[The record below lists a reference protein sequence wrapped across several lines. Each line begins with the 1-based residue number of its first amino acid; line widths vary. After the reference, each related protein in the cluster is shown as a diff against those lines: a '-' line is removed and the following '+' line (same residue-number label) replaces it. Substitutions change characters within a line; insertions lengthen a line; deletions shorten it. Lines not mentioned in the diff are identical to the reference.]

1 MSNESISTN
10 KLTIGYRDPHSEVR
24 VQTDLTFS
32 LQTGEMVCMLGP
44 NGCGKSTL
52 LRTLAGLQ
60 PAIEGE
66 FRIQNSDVSI
76 QNSDVR
82 SQTSKEVALVL
93 TERLSMDNTTVHD
106 VVAMGR
112 YPYTSFLGGL
122 TDEDERIIAES
133 LEKVG
138 FKNSDVRSQSSDVRN
153 QNSDVR
159 SQSSDVRS
167 QSSDVRSQSSD
178 VRNQSSD
185 VAKTFFNAHS
195 DGEKQRI
202 LIAKALAQ
210 QTPIILLDEPT
221 AHLDLPHRILVLRLL
236 RQLAHEQ
243 GKTVLISTHEL
254 DLALALS
261 DRILL
266 MTPGKGVQLDTAE
279 NLRKSDAFTRAFGM
293 DIFHPLGG

>member
-1 MSNESISTN
+1 MLSVSISTN
-10 KLTIGYRDPHSEVR
+10 KLCIGYGEAVIQR
-24 VQTDLTFS
+24 DLTFS
-32 LQTGEMVCMLGP
+32 LQKGEMVCMLGA

-60 PAIEGE
+60 PALSGE
-66 FRIQNSDVSI
+66 YTRSDAKHI
-76 QNSDVR
+76 
-82 SQTSKEVALVL
+82 ALVL
-93 TERLSMDNTTVHD
+93 TERLSMENTTVHD

-122 TDEDERIIAES
+122 STEDEAIIAQA
-133 LEKVG
+133 LAQVGFADTKVG
-138 FKNSDVRSQSSDVRN
+138 E
-153 QNSDVR
+153 
-159 SQSSDVRS
+159 
-167 QSSDVRSQSSD
+167 
-178 VRNQSSD
+178 
-185 VAKTFFNAHS
+185 TMFNAHS

-202 LIAKALAQ
+202 LIAKAIAQ

-221 AHLDLPHRILVLRLL
+221 AHLDLPHRILILRLL

-266 MTPGKGVQLDTAE
+266 MTPQKGIQLDSAE
-279 NLRKSDAFTRAFGM
+279 NLKKTDAFTSAFGM
-293 DIFHPLGG
+293 DIFHPLA

>member
-1 MSNESISTN
+1 MSNVSITTN
-10 KLTIGYRDPHSEVR
+10 KLCIGYRTASGGEYA
-24 VQTDLTFS
+24 VQTDLNFA
-32 LQTGEMVCMLGP
+32 LLEGEMVCMLGP

-60 PAIEGE
+60 PALSGE
-66 FRIQNSDVSI
+66 YNLSPSPQG
-76 QNSDVR
+76 R
-82 SQTSKEVALVL
+82 SGEASKNIALVL
-93 TERLSMDNTTVHD
+93 TERLSMENTTVHD

-122 TDEDERIIAES
+122 TETDEAIIAES
-133 LEKVG
+133 LVQVG
-138 FKNSDVRSQSSDVRN
+138 YELSTVNCQLS
-153 QNSDVR
+153 
-159 SQSSDVRS
+159 
-167 QSSDVRSQSSD
+167 
-178 VRNQSSD
+178 
-185 VAKTFFNAHS
+185 TFFNAHS

-221 AHLDLPHRILVLRLL
+221 AHLDLPHRILILRLL

-243 GKTVLISTHEL
+243 KKTVLISTHEL

-266 MTPGKGVQLDTAE
+266 MTPQKGIQLDTAA
-279 NLRKSDAFTRAFGM
+279 NLKKADAFTSAFGM
-293 DIFHPLGG
+293 DIFNPFG

>member
-1 MSNESISTN
+1 
-10 KLTIGYRDPHSEVR
+10 
-24 VQTDLTFS
+24 
-32 LQTGEMVCMLGP
+32 MLGP

-60 PAIEGE
+60 PALGGE
-66 FRIQNSDVSI
+66 VKPNPDPSLKGREAAKQM
-76 QNSDVR
+76 
-82 SQTSKEVALVL
+82 ALVL

-122 TDEDERIIAES
+122 TDEDERIIEES

-138 FKNSDVRSQSSDVRN
+138 F
-153 QNSDVR
+153 QNSE
-159 SQSSDVRS
+159 
-167 QSSDVRSQSSD
+167 
-178 VRNQSSD
+178 

-279 NLRKSDAFTRAFGM
+279 ALKQSDAFTRAFGM

>member
-1 MSNESISTN
+1 MSNVSISTN
-10 KLTIGYRDPHSEVR
+10 KLAIGYRPTSGSSLKGREVV
-24 VQTDLTFS
+24 VQSDLSFS
-32 LQTGEMVCMLGP
+32 LYEGEMVCMLGP

-60 PAIEGE
+60 PALAGE
-66 FRIQNSDVSI
+66 SKVESRKSKVE
-76 QNSDVR
+76 
-82 SQTSKEVALVL
+82 SQKAIALVL
-93 TERLSMDNTTVHD
+93 TERLSLENTTVHD

-122 TDEDERIIAES
+122 TDEDEAIIAQS
-133 LEKVG
+133 LQQVG
-138 FKNSDVRSQSSDVRN
+138 FDQPIGRS
-153 QNSDVR
+153 
-159 SQSSDVRS
+159 
-167 QSSDVRSQSSD
+167 
-178 VRNQSSD
+178 
-185 VAKTFFNAHS
+185 FFNAHS

-243 GKTVLISTHEL
+243 GKTILIATHEL

-266 MTPGKGVQLDTAE
+266 MSPKAQGVLLDTAE
-279 NLRKSDAFTRAFGM
+279 NLKKADAFTSAFGM
-293 DIFHPLGG
+293 NIFNPLG

>member
-1 MSNESISTN
+1 
-10 KLTIGYRDPHSEVR
+10 
-24 VQTDLTFS
+24 
-32 LQTGEMVCMLGP
+32 
-44 NGCGKSTL
+44 
-52 LRTLAGLQ
+52 
-60 PAIEGE
+60 
-66 FRIQNSDVSI
+66 
-76 QNSDVR
+76 
-82 SQTSKEVALVL
+82 
-93 TERLSMDNTTVHD
+93 MDNTTVHD

-122 TDEDERIIAES
+122 TAEDERIIAES

-138 FKNSDVRSQSSDVRN
+138 FQNSDVRS

-167 QSSDVRSQSSD
+167 QSSE
-178 VRNQSSD
+178 

-279 NLRKSDAFTRAFGM
+279 NLRKSDAFTQAFGM

>member
-1 MSNESISTN
+1 M
-10 KLTIGYRDPHSEVR
+10 EVQR
-24 VQTDLTFS
+24 NLTFS
-32 LQTGEMVCMLGP
+32 LYEGEMVCMLGP

-60 PAIEGE
+60 PALAGTYSLSSVNNQSE
-66 FRIQNSDVSI
+66 RSKSI
-76 QNSDVR
+76 
-82 SQTSKEVALVL
+82 ALVL

-122 TDEDERIIAES
+122 TEEDEEIIQHS
-133 LEKVG
+133 LQQVG
-138 FKNSDVRSQSSDVRN
+138 FGDLAEAVCS
-153 QNSDVR
+153 
-159 SQSSDVRS
+159 
-167 QSSDVRSQSSD
+167 
-178 VRNQSSD
+178 
-185 VAKTFFNAHS
+185 TFFNAHS

-236 RQLAHEQ
+236 RKLAHEQ
-243 GKTVLISTHEL
+243 GKTILISTHEL

-266 MTPGKGVQLDTAE
+266 MSPGKGVQLDTAE
-279 NLRKSDAFTRAFGM
+279 NLKKTDAFTSAFNM
-293 DIFHPLGG
+293 DIFSPLG

>member
-1 MSNESISTN
+1 MSNVSISTN
-10 KLTIGYRDPHSEVR
+10 SLTIGYRIASGTEYP
-24 VQTDLTFS
+24 VQTDLNFS
-32 LQTGEMVCMLGP
+32 LHTGEMVCMLGP

-52 LRTLAGLQ
+52 LDTLAGLQ
-60 PAIEGE
+60 PALSGE
-66 FRIQNSDVSI
+66 YKIQNSDRPEKS
-76 QNSDVR
+76 
-82 SQTSKEVALVL
+82 VALVL

-122 TDEDERIIAES
+122 SEQDEEIIAAS
-133 LEKVG
+133 LQAVG
-138 FKNSDVRSQSSDVRN
+138 FDLVALNSTLSP
-153 QNSDVR
+153 
-159 SQSSDVRS
+159 
-167 QSSDVRSQSSD
+167 
-178 VRNQSSD
+178 
-185 VAKTFFNAHS
+185 FNAHS

-221 AHLDLPHRILVLRLL
+221 AHLDLPHRILILRLL

-266 MTPGKGVQLDTAE
+266 MSPAGRGIQLDTPEA
-279 NLRKSDAFTRAFGM
+279 LKKADAFTSAFGM
-293 DIFHPLGG
+293 DIFSPLG

>member
-1 MSNESISTN
+1 MSNVSISTN
-10 KLTIGYRDPHSEVR
+10 KLTIGYGLPVTGYRTASGGESI
-24 VQTDLTFS
+24 VQTDLSFA
-32 LQTGEMVCMLGP
+32 LNEGEMVCMLGP

-60 PAIEGE
+60 PALSGE
-66 FRIQNSDVSI
+66 FSVMGYGLRVTGYGLP
-76 QNSDVR
+76 V
-82 SQTSKEVALVL
+82 TGSKCIALVL
-93 TERLSMDNTTVHD
+93 TERVSLENTTVHD

-122 TDEDERIIAES
+122 SAADEAIIEEA
-133 LEKVG
+133 LEAVG
-138 FKNSDVRSQSSDVRN
+138 FGRQAAIGRS
-153 QNSDVR
+153 
-159 SQSSDVRS
+159 
-167 QSSDVRSQSSD
+167 
-178 VRNQSSD
+178 
-185 VAKTFFNAHS
+185 FFNAHS

-221 AHLDLPHRILVLRLL
+221 AHLDLPHRILILRLL
-236 RQLAHEQ
+236 RKLAHEQ

-266 MTPGKGVQLDTAE
+266 MTPHQGIQLDTAE
-279 NLRKSDAFTRAFGM
+279 ALKKADAFTSAFGM
-293 DIFHPLGG
+293 DIFNPFG

>member
-1 MSNESISTN
+1 MSNVSISTN
-10 KLTIGYRDPHSEVR
+10 KLSIGYGETVIQS
-24 VQTDLTFS
+24 DLTFS
-32 LQTGEMVCMLGP
+32 LCEGEMVCMLGP

-60 PAIEGE
+60 PALSGE
-66 FRIQNSDVSI
+66 YTHCDTKHI
-76 QNSDVR
+76 
-82 SQTSKEVALVL
+82 ALVL

-122 TDEDERIIAES
+122 MEEDEQIITEALKS
-133 LEKVG
+133 VG
-138 FKNSDVRSQSSDVRN
+138 FADAA
-153 QNSDVR
+153 
-159 SQSSDVRS
+159 
-167 QSSDVRSQSSD
+167 
-178 VRNQSSD
+178 
-185 VAKTFFNAHS
+185 VAETMFNAHS

-221 AHLDLPHRILVLRLL
+221 AHLDLPHRILILRLL
-236 RQLAHEQ
+236 RNLAHDQ

-266 MTPGKGVQLDTAE
+266 MTPSKGIQLDTAA
-279 NLRKSDAFTRAFGM
+279 NLKKANAFTSAFGM
-293 DIFHPLGG
+293 DIFDLQTNL

>member
-1 MSNESISTN
+1 MSNVSISTN
-10 KLTIGYRDPHSEVR
+10 NLTIGYADRGRESKVESRKAVQRDLS
-24 VQTDLTFS
+24 FS
-32 LQTGEMVCMLGP
+32 LCEGEMVCMLGP

-60 PAIEGE
+60 PPLSGTYNLTGQAGLTAQ
-66 FRIQNSDVSI
+66 RSNSVSGLTATRS
-76 QNSDVR
+76 NSNAV
-82 SQTSKEVALVL
+82 SLVL
-93 TERLSMDNTTVHD
+93 TERLSLENTTVHD

-122 TDEDERIIAES
+122 TEEDERIIEDSLQQVGFLPPS
-133 LEKVG
+133 LERVK
-138 FKNSDVRSQSSDVRN
+138 SSARADCRWQPVEQIGER
-153 QNSDVR
+153 
-159 SQSSDVRS
+159 
-167 QSSDVRSQSSD
+167 
-178 VRNQSSD
+178 
-185 VAKTFFNAHS
+185 FFNSHS

-236 RQLAHEQ
+236 RRLAHEQ
-243 GKTVLISTHEL
+243 GKTILISTHEL

-266 MTPGKGVQLDTAE
+266 MSPHDGVQLDTAE
-279 NLRKSDAFTRAFGM
+279 ALKKADAFTSAFGM
-293 DIFHPLGG
+293 DIFNPLG

>member
-1 MSNESISTN
+1 MSNVSISTN
-10 KLTIGYRDPHSEVR
+10 KLTIGYGDAVIQS
-24 VQTDLTFS
+24 DLTFS
-32 LQTGEMVCMLGP
+32 LYAGEMVCMLGP

-60 PAIEGE
+60 PALSGD
-66 FRIQNSDVSI
+66 FTHCNAKSI
-76 QNSDVR
+76 
-82 SQTSKEVALVL
+82 ALVL

-122 TDEDERIIAES
+122 TDVDERIIEEALQS
-133 LEKVG
+133 VG
-138 FKNSDVRSQSSDVRN
+138 FDTLPFREGQEVGSSM
-153 QNSDVR
+153 
-159 SQSSDVRS
+159 
-167 QSSDVRSQSSD
+167 
-178 VRNQSSD
+178 
-185 VAKTFFNAHS
+185 FNAHS

-221 AHLDLPHRILVLRLL
+221 AHLDLPHRILILRLL
-236 RQLAHEQ
+236 RNLAHEQ

-266 MTPGKGVQLDTAE
+266 MAPNNGGVLLDTAE
-279 NLRKSDAFTRAFGM
+279 NLKKTNAFTSAFGM
-293 DIFHPLGG
+293 DIFNPLG

>member
-1 MSNESISTN
+1 
-10 KLTIGYRDPHSEVR
+10 
-24 VQTDLTFS
+24 
-32 LQTGEMVCMLGP
+32 MLGP

-66 FRIQNSDVSI
+66 FRIQSSEFRIQSSDI
-76 QNSDVR
+76 RTQK
-82 SQTSKEVALVL
+82 SKEVALVL

-122 TDEDERIIAES
+122 TAEDERIIAES

-138 FKNSDVRSQSSDVRN
+138 F
-153 QNSDVR
+153 QN
-159 SQSSDVRS
+159 
-167 QSSDVRSQSSD
+167 SD

-279 NLRKSDAFTRAFGM
+279 NLRKSDAFTQAFGM

>member
-1 MSNESISTN
+1 MYNVSISTN
-10 KLTIGYRDPHSEVR
+10 KLTIGYADKGRKQSAVSR
-24 VQTDLTFS
+24 QKIVQTDLTFS
-32 LQTGEMVCMLGP
+32 LYEGEMVCMLGP

-60 PAIEGE
+60 PALEGTY
-66 FRIQNSDVSI
+66 QLSASSDLH
-76 QNSDVR
+76 QKAER
-82 SQTSKEVALVL
+82 SVALVL
-93 TERLSMDNTTVHD
+93 TERMSMENTTVHD

-112 YPYTSFLGGL
+112 YPYTSFLDGL
-122 TDEDERIIAES
+122 SDEDEWIIKES
-133 LEKVG
+133 LREVG
-138 FKNSDVRSQSSDVRN
+138 FANAEEVSES
-153 QNSDVR
+153 
-159 SQSSDVRS
+159 
-167 QSSDVRSQSSD
+167 
-178 VRNQSSD
+178 
-185 VAKTFFNAHS
+185 FFNAHS

-254 DLALALS
+254 DLALTLS

-279 NLRKSDAFTRAFGM
+279 ELKKKDAFTSAFGM
-293 DIFHPLGG
+293 DIFHPLG

>member
-1 MSNESISTN
+1 MSNVSISTN
-10 KLTIGYRDPHSEVR
+10 NLSIGYGEAV
-24 VQTDLTFS
+24 VQSDLSFS
-32 LQTGEMVCMLGP
+32 LYEGEMVCMLGP

-52 LRTLAGLQ
+52 LRTLAALQ
-60 PAIEGE
+60 PPLGGESRVESRKSKVESQKAI
-66 FRIQNSDVSI
+66 
-76 QNSDVR
+76 
-82 SQTSKEVALVL
+82 ALVL
-93 TERLSMDNTTVHD
+93 TERLSLENTTVHD

-122 TDEDERIIAES
+122 TDEDEAIIAQS
-133 LEKVG
+133 LQQVG
-138 FKNSDVRSQSSDVRN
+138 FDQPVGRSS
-153 QNSDVR
+153 
-159 SQSSDVRS
+159 
-167 QSSDVRSQSSD
+167 
-178 VRNQSSD
+178 
-185 VAKTFFNAHS
+185 FNAHS

-243 GKTVLISTHEL
+243 GKTILISTHEL

-266 MTPGKGVQLDTAE
+266 MSPKAKGVLLDTAE
-279 NLRKSDAFTRAFGM
+279 NLKKADAFTSAFGM
-293 DIFHPLGG
+293 DIFKPLG

>member
-1 MSNESISTN
+1 V
-10 KLTIGYRDPHSEVR
+10 IGYGEAVIQS
-24 VQTDLTFS
+24 DLTFS
-32 LQTGEMVCMLGP
+32 LCEGEMVCMLGP

-60 PAIEGE
+60 PALGGE
-66 FRIQNSDVSI
+66 YELSPSLQGRSGEASKSI
-76 QNSDVR
+76 
-82 SQTSKEVALVL
+82 ALVL

-122 TDEDERIIAES
+122 TDVDERIIEEALQS
-133 LEKVG
+133 VG
-138 FKNSDVRSQSSDVRN
+138 FDTLPFREGQGVGSSM
-153 QNSDVR
+153 
-159 SQSSDVRS
+159 
-167 QSSDVRSQSSD
+167 
-178 VRNQSSD
+178 
-185 VAKTFFNAHS
+185 FNAHS

-236 RQLAHEQ
+236 RKLAHEQ
-243 GKTVLISTHEL
+243 EKTVLISTHEL

-279 NLRKSDAFTRAFGM
+279 ALKKADAFTSAFGM
-293 DIFHPLGG
+293 DIFSPLG

>member
-1 MSNESISTN
+1 MSNVSISTN
-10 KLTIGYRDPHSEVR
+10 KLTIGYGEAVIQS
-24 VQTDLTFS
+24 DLTFS
-32 LQTGEMVCMLGP
+32 LSEGEMVCMLGP

-60 PAIEGE
+60 PALGGE
-66 FRIQNSDVSI
+66 FTHCDAKNI
-76 QNSDVR
+76 
-82 SQTSKEVALVL
+82 ALVL
-93 TERLSMDNTTVHD
+93 TERLSMENTTVHD

-122 TDEDERIIAES
+122 KTEDEQIIDEALKQVGFADS
-133 LEKVG
+133 KVG
-138 FKNSDVRSQSSDVRN
+138 E
-153 QNSDVR
+153 
-159 SQSSDVRS
+159 
-167 QSSDVRSQSSD
+167 
-178 VRNQSSD
+178 
-185 VAKTFFNAHS
+185 TMFNAHS

-236 RQLAHEQ
+236 RKLAHEQ

-266 MTPGKGVQLDTAE
+266 MTPGKGVQLDTAA
-279 NLRKSDAFTRAFGM
+279 NLKKTDAFTSAFGM
-293 DIFHPLGG
+293 DIFSPLG

>member
-1 MSNESISTN
+1 MSNVSISTN
-10 KLTIGYRDPHSEVR
+10 KLTIGYRVQNTDYK

-32 LQTGEMVCMLGP
+32 LNAGEMVCMLGP

-60 PAIEGE
+60 PALSGE
-66 FRIQNSDVSI
+66 YSLTGEAGLTVKRSYSVSGPTA
-76 QNSDVR
+76 QR
-82 SQTSKEVALVL
+82 SKDIALVL
-93 TERLSMDNTTVHD
+93 TERLSLENTTVHD

-122 TDEDERIIAES
+122 TEEDERIIEES
-133 LEKVG
+133 LKQVG
-138 FKNSDVRSQSSDVRN
+138 FTGIPTSRN
-153 QNSDVR
+153 TDIST
-159 SQSSDVRS
+159 
-167 QSSDVRSQSSD
+167 
-178 VRNQSSD
+178 
-185 VAKTFFNAHS
+185 TFFNAHS

-221 AHLDLPHRILVLRLL
+221 AHLDLPHRILILRLL
-236 RQLAHEQ
+236 RNLAHEQ

-266 MTPGKGVQLDTAE
+266 MTPGKGIQLDTAE
-279 NLRKSDAFTRAFGM
+279 NLKKANAFTSAFGM
-293 DIFHPLGG
+293 DIFNALGIE